1 MTDDPRTQFA
11 LAAVDFAKLF
21 NDTFGSVNLSG
32 YTPKLTAPESQS
44 TGGGIQSRQHITLE
58 NPAEGKTIVVGSCD
72 NVAKQ
77 AELRVYDHVA
87 SSFAQRFDG
96 MVFPVGKAEYD
107 DLHNRF
113 KDFLEM
119 QAIRV
124 GLARPPIAR
133 PTAPPAQKGKSSAV
147 LWIVIVLVVLAIAA
161 GLVYYLVFYQQ

>member
-21 NDTFGSVNLSG
+21 NDTFGGVNLGG
-32 YTPKLTAPESQS
+32 YTPKLTAPEGQS
-44 TGGGIQSRQHITLE
+44 TGGGVQALQHITLD

-72 NVAKQ
+72 NVTKQ
-77 AELRVYDHVA
+77 AELRVYDHAA
-87 SSFAQRFDG
+87 SRFSQRFNTA
-96 MVFPVGKAEYD
+96 FPVGKPEYD

-124 GLARPPIAR
+124 SLARPPVGKPHAAA
-133 PTAPPAQKGKSSAV
+133 APRGKSPAA
-147 LWIVIVLVVLAIAA
+147 LWIALAGLALAIAG
-161 GLVYYLVFYQQ
+161 GLVYYFGFYRQ

>member
-32 YTPKLTAPESQS
+32 YTPRLTSPEGQS
-44 TGGGIQSRQHITLE
+44 TGGGVQSLQHITLE
-58 NPAEGKTIVVGSCD
+58 NPAEGKTVVVGSCD
-72 NVAKQ
+72 NVTKQ

-87 SSFAQRFDG
+87 GTFAQRFDG
-96 MVFPVGKAEYD
+96 TAFPVGKPEYD

-113 KDFLEM
+113 KEFLKM

-124 GLARPPIAR
+124 GLARPPVAQA
-133 PTAPPAQKGKSSAV
+133 TAPAARKGKSSAA
-147 LWIVIVLVVLAIAA
+147 LWILIAVVALLIAG
-161 GLVYYLVFYQQ
+161 GLVYYFGFYQQ